1 LSTESDFERPRDFLV
16 DAMRDVFFAT
26 AAELGRRLPEEGF
39 YAPTATQIGLMSLL
53 TPQGMRATELA
64 RRAQVTKQAVD
75 QMVDQLERVGVL
87 ARVADPTDRRA
98 RLIRPT
104 PYALRG
110 YAASRRM
117 LTEIHAEWRARLGDE
132 LYGQL
137 ERALALL
144 TRITPDPSRAARGPR
159 RGRKRKGASRRPPS
173 ARGR

>member
-1 LSTESDFERPRDFLV
+1 LSTERDFERPRDFLV

-144 TRITPDPSRAARGPR
+144 TRITPDPSRAA
-159 RGRKRKGASRRPPS
+159 
-173 ARGR
+173 